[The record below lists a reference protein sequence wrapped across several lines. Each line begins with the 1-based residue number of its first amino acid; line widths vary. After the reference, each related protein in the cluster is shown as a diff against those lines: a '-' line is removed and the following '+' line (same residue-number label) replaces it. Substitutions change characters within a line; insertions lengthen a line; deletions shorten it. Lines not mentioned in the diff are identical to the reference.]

1 MRGYLLRA
9 LPVNDSANKHHD
21 LNSLDALTGGA
32 FTAPTSGDRAARLRD
47 WLAKEPGAEEL
58 QAVFTEMS
66 HRDKGAAKVLREKLD
81 ELRRAKGQDALAQEW
96 LAKGEVLRDAP
107 HINMAD
113 AMAWQR
119 DAAKAGAPLSREPLS
134 GLKTALAERV
144 KAIEDLQHQ
153 TQVQREAA
161 VLLAQRIEVLST
173 KPWQD
178 AQAQRAGLQADLD
191 RWVAQ
196 AQALAADAQWPSVD
210 AKFAPALHTSTQQV
224 RAVWTAFSE
233 ALALTEAAAADP
245 SAPLPAVPAWAE
257 QLRMARGGIAPTVA
271 PAPKPDVARV
281 DPTRQVKPSA
291 DKALIDQK
299 RLELAQQA
307 EALFK
312 PAPTPKA
319 AKPAAA
325 KAQQPSEPAAVDAL
339 APAVDALA
347 PASAED
353 ASFAHLHTDA
363 ASPVAASSEPEAT
376 LPTESIAHDPAHEP
390 AVPAMPNDAAASQV
404 PASDAPASDAP
415 QAASHPEADA
425 AIEPATQA
433 LAEPEWV
440 PAMGGR
446 KMQESL
452 RNLRD
457 AWKKIDKEAAPNPAL
472 WKRFDA
478 ACNRAHH
485 VVDAWLKE
493 ARAQTA
499 AHKAQRL
506 ALIEELKAWA
516 AEHAQGPDWKGVARQ
531 LHQFAQRWRDSG
543 HLSEK
548 MFAELQPVWK
558 AAIHA
563 AHEPLEAVQ
572 KASLARRQGLIA
584 EAQALGA
591 APTLRIDA
599 VKALQQRWQEEAHTV
614 VLDRK
619 QEQKLWDAFRQPID
633 EAFARKSSVRE
644 QSQAALTPHDRA
656 VLDASKA
663 LEAAIAKG
671 DGAQIRAA
679 MQVLEQ
685 VSRGELPPEPVKPA
699 APVAAPVVSADA
711 QATAPA
717 ATSEAD
723 VSGDPAAHV
732 SESEAG
738 ASDAASATSQA
749 EPSDQAP
756 PETEAAQAPA
766 APAPAPKPHKP
777 VVAVRGDDRPGQKR
791 TEIAPAGFRG
801 RDGKPSGKFGD
812 KPGFG
817 RDGGAR
823 TGRDARDGGR
833 DGFAP
838 RGPRLGDAAFRAQR
852 NALDMAQDAL
862 RKLAAQAHGEVLTQ
876 LMHAWEKRD
885 ASQLPTAQAIG
896 NKLTPAQRTQWSQAL
911 SAAPQGE
918 AVTPLL
924 RLEVA
929 AELPTPAAQMD
940 ARRAL
945 QLQLLTRRNDP
956 SPQMT
961 WAADAS
967 QVLAGAYDEAA
978 ARRLQTALKV
988 LLKR

>member
-1 MRGYLLRA
+1 M
-9 LPVNDSANKHHD
+9 NDSANKHQD

-32 FTAPTSGDRAARLRD
+32 FTAPTSGDRAARLRE
-47 WLAKEPGAEEL
+47 WLAKEPSADQL

-96 LAKGEVLRDAP
+96 LAKGEVLRDAA
-107 HINMAD
+107 HINLAD

-119 DAAKAGAPLSREPLS
+119 DAAKAGAPLSREPLA
-134 GLKTALAERV
+134 GLKTALVERV

-178 AQAQRAGLQADLD
+178 AQALRAGLQADLD
-191 RWVAQ
+191 RWLAQ

-210 AKFAPALHTSTQQV
+210 AKFAPALQTSTQQV
-224 RAVWTAFSE
+224 QAVWVAFCE
-233 ALALTEAAAADP
+233 VLALTEAAAADA
-245 SAPLPAVPAWAE
+245 SAPLPAVPAWAD
-257 QLRMARGGIAPTVA
+257 QLRVARGEVLPQAAAAPVKA
-271 PAPKPDVARV
+271 ENARV
-281 DPTRQVKPSA
+281 DPTRNIKPTA
-291 DKALIDQK
+291 DKAVVDQK
-299 RLELAQQA
+299 RLELVQQA

-312 PAPTPKA
+312 PAPTPKV
-319 AKPAAA
+319 AKSSVAKAEQPEAAA
-325 KAQQPSEPAAVDAL
+325 VPTVSTETGATDVAA
-339 APAVDALA
+339 
-347 PASAED
+347 
-353 ASFAHLHTDA
+353 DA
-363 ASPVAASSEPEAT
+363 AP
-376 LPTESIAHDPAHEP
+376 
-390 AVPAMPNDAAASQV
+390 DAAPLSAQATPEVQAS
-404 PASDAPASDAP
+404 PADEAVATPAEAVVSDAPATPQVPAEAVAP
-415 QAASHPEADA
+415 VA
-425 AIEPATQA
+425 
-433 LAEPEWV
+433 AEPEWV

-446 KMQESL
+446 KMQEAL

-457 AWKKIDKEAAPNPAL
+457 QWKKIDKEAAPNPAL
-472 WKRFDA
+472 WKRFDT
-478 ACNRAHH
+478 ACNRAHQ
-485 VVDAWLKE
+485 VVDVWLKE

-506 ALIEELKAWA
+506 ALIEEVKAWTV
-516 AEHAQGPDWKGVARQ
+516 EHAQGPDWKGVARQ

-558 AAIHA
+558 AVIHA

-572 KASLARRQGLIA
+572 KASLVRRQALIA

-591 APTLRIDA
+591 APVLRIDA

-633 EAFARKSSVRE
+633 DAFARKSSVRE

-679 MQVLEQ
+679 MQLLEQ
-685 VSRGELPPEPVKPA
+685 VSRGELPSEPVKPA
-699 APVAAPVVSADA
+699 TPAAAPVQAADA
-711 QATAPA
+711 SATEPAAQADADASAQAPA
-717 ATSEAD
+717 ADADTSPTPTDTSA
-723 VSGDPAAHV
+723 
-732 SESEAG
+732 EAG
-738 ASDAASATSQA
+738 PEEGAAAEASAT
-749 EPSDQAP
+749 
-756 PETEAAQAPA
+756 PA
-766 APAPAPKPHKP
+766 APAPAPKPPKP

-791 TEIAPAGFRG
+791 TEAAPAGFRG
-801 RDGKPSGKFGD
+801 RDGKPAGKFGD

-817 RDGGAR
+817 RDGGTR
-823 TGRDARDGGR
+823 PGRDARDGGR

-852 NALDMAQDAL
+852 NALELAQGAL

-885 ASQLPTAQAIG
+885 ASQLPSAQAIG
-896 NKLTPAQRTQWSQAL
+896 SKLTPAQRTQWSQAL
-911 SAAPQGE
+911 SSAPQAE

-940 ARRAL
+940 ARRTL

-978 ARRLQTALKV
+978 ARRLQAALKV